1 MHVLRTRAALALSL
15 VATASIASAQ
25 GCSSKSTS
33 ATAQDAAAE
42 ALTGEGGLTICEGD
56 SPVLMWQ
63 DTSGNLQQPDWSCYA
78 ADGAFASP
86 PTPLLADA
94 GDEETVPDA
103 TPDVPEAATADATT
117 PDATAPDAAAESGGP
132 TDDTF
137 TLTDFTTHFLVPG
150 ATVDIFFGNTLA
162 NGATPDLTGT
172 TSATNAGPA
181 GLAGFL
187 FPPPPNDVF
196 GYRVRSRATSPGLE
210 AVVQLDNLPPVTGSA
225 FAGNSITTSEFETL
239 LAGVLGTSNTVAG
252 TTTVVA
258 GARDCSSHELL
269 GATFQLVD
277 DASGQPIPTG
287 PGATEVHEVYFGS
300 DDFPHPECTH
310 TVSSPI
316 ALWGAINVP
325 VGNTL
330 RLEFWGRMTPSDATP
345 TMIGSRTLELYANDI
360 MIERAYRLTPLQ

>member
-33 ATAQDAAAE
+33 ATPHDAAAE
-42 ALTGEGGLTICEGD
+42 ALSSEGGLTICEGD

-63 DTSGNLQQPDWSCYA
+63 DTSGNLQPPDWSCYA

-86 PTPLLADA
+86 PMPLLTDA
-94 GDEETVPDA
+94 SDEETVQDA
-103 TPDVPEAATADATT
+103 TPDVLEAAAVPDASTPEAS
-117 PDATAPDAAAESGGP
+117 PESGGP
-132 TDDTF
+132 TQDIF
-137 TLTDFTTHFLVPG
+137 QLTDFTTHFLVPG
-150 ATVDIFFGNTLA
+150 ATVDLFYGNTLA
-162 NGATPDLTGT
+162 NGAMPDLTGT
-172 TSATNAGPA
+172 TSSTDAGPT

-196 GYRVRSRATSPGLE
+196 GYRVRSRTTSPALQE
-210 AVVQLDNLPPVTGSA
+210 VVQLDNLTPVSGTS
-225 FAGNSITTSEFETL
+225 FPGNSITSSEFETL
-239 LAGVLGTSNTVAG
+239 VAGVLGTSSTAPG
-252 TTTVVA
+252 TTTVVT

-269 GATFQLVD
+269 GATFQLLD

-287 PGATEVHEVYFGS
+287 PGATDVHEVYFGS
-300 DDFPHPECTH
+300 DSFPHPECTH

-330 RLEFWGRMTPSDATP
+330 RLEFWGRMNASDATP
-345 TMIGSRTLELYANDI
+345 TLIGSRTLELYANEI